1 MIIGNTGSAVAVPV
15 ESFTFIKVEKI
26 LTLEDCEEDCEV
38 ASYGITASGVVL
50 THFTDNKTY
59 ILTAG
64 HVCDAVD
71 MIPPDIFY
79 AFKERGE
86 SILVKPVIEVFD
98 YSGTSHAASIYSI
111 SMHNDLCLLV
121 SDDNWTDGV
130 YLADEMP
137 LRGERVFNTAAPSG
151 MYSPYNVLIFE
162 GFYTGF
168 DRSNDYYFT
177 VPARPGSS
185 GSPILDQNGDL
196 IGVVH
201 SASRTF
207 ENVGISSGLDD
218 ISYFLLE
225 SGLVI
230 P

>member
-1 MIIGNTGSAVAVPV
+1 MMIGNTGNAVTVPV
-15 ESFTFIKVEKI
+15 ESFTFVKVEKTLI
-26 LTLEDCEEDCEV
+26 LENCEEDCEV
-38 ASYGITASGVVL
+38 ASYGVTASGVVL
-50 THFTDNKTY
+50 AHFTDDKTY

-64 HVCDAVD
+64 HVCESVD

-79 AFKERGE
+79 TFQKQGE
-86 SILVKPVIEVFD
+86 TILVEPVIEIFD
-98 YSGTSHAASIYSI
+98 YSGISHTAKVHAI
-111 SMHNDLCLLV
+111 SMHNDLCLMDA
-121 SDDNWTDGV
+121 DDVWTDGV
-130 YLADEMP
+130 YLADAMP
-137 LRGERVFNTAAPSG
+137 IRGERVFNAAAPSG
-151 MYSPYNVLIFE
+151 MYSPNNVLIFE
-162 GFYTGF
+162 GFYTGY

-196 IGVVH
+196 IGVIH